1 MASEGFWFSLSNE
14 GLLLRHRLS
23 FLHPWTCSFSTLGNM
38 SAVISPSSLFHFTCV
53 RLLEASHCWQK
64 PLLLSVLSFL
74 PPFLVW
80 TTPPAPFSGSQIF
93 SFASVNLPW
102 IPSTALLN
110 FTRNL
115 QNLSLH
121 PWLSL
126 TLQQPLLPQPRGC
139 QGCRSEPGLPCWI
152 LRSQT
157 HSVGEGVADTTLRAG
172 ITAWIPINFLLSLIV
187 NSSTP
192 GQLQLIYFSPHYT
205 PYFPAFFACLVIFD
219 LTPDIVNF
227 TLLDARYFCIPINI
241 LELLS

>member
-1 MASEGFWFSLSNE
+1 MICFPLEGCLEVASEGFWFSLSNE

-64 PLLLSVLSFL
+64 PLLLSVFFL
-74 PPFLVW
+74 PPFLVWFVW

-139 QGCRSEPGLPCWI
+139 QGCRSEPGLPCSI
-152 LRSQT
+152 LRS
-157 HSVGEGVADTTLRAG
+157 
-172 ITAWIPINFLLSLIV
+172 NSLC
-187 NSSTP
+187 
-192 GQLQLIYFSPHYT
+192 G
-205 PYFPAFFACLVIFD
+205 
-219 LTPDIVNF
+219 
-227 TLLDARYFCIPINI
+227 
-241 LELLS
+241 